1 MATLLRNPNALPD
14 FISNDS
20 SISQAVPRPAEK
32 RSRRAMERVRDE
44 NVQPGVVSVEDG
56 GGLLKEKEAR
66 ARKRVREGFEN
77 ENIEVGTPSTHRR
90 RRATAHAGSS
100 QGSGRRTETPIR

>member
-44 NVQPGVVSVEDG
+44 NVQPGVG
-56 GGLLKEKEAR
+56 AQ
-66 ARKRVREGFEN
+66 EG
-77 ENIEVGTPSTHRR
+77 
-90 RRATAHAGSS
+90 
-100 QGSGRRTETPIR
+100 